1 MVEKKVAIITGAGRG
16 LGEAVAKDLLGKGFS
31 VVLADLNKIDIY
43 KYKVNSQFNDSSNI
57 MSHQVDV
64 SNREE
69 VKRMFASAF
78 KRFKQI
84 DYLINF
90 AGINRDAPFI
100 EMTDED
106 WDSVVSV
113 HLKGTF
119 ICCQEFVKCKTDGNG
134 HIINVSAAC
143 GIQGRINGANFCSA
157 KAGILAFTKCIALEL
172 SPRIQVNCL
181 IPSAVDTPEVRE
193 RYKLDTKEGFDSV
206 VKGIPMGR
214 LGNTEDVTQMVNC
227 ILSSNFTTGST
238 FFVNGGEYMS

>member
-1 MVEKKVAIITGAGRG
+1 MDQNKIALITGAGRG
-16 LGEAVAKDLLGKGFS
+16 LGAAVSEYMYSHGIRVILVDN
-31 VVLADLNKIDIY
+31 NKIDL
-43 KYKVNSQFNDSSNI
+43 KKFSPKNGNI
-57 MSHQVDV
+57 QSYQVDV
-64 SNREE
+64 SKRVE

-90 AGINRDAPFI
+90 AGINRDAPFL

-119 ICCQEFVKCKTDGNG
+119 ICCQEFAKLKSQSTR

-143 GIQGRINGANFCSA
+143 GIQGRKNGVNFCSA
-157 KAGILAFTKCIALEL
+157 KAGVLAFTKCLALEL

-193 RYKLDTKEGFDSV
+193 RYNLDTKKGFDSV

-214 LGNTEDVTQMVNC
+214 LGKTEDVTQMINC

-238 FFVNGGEYMS
+238 FYVNGGEYMS

>member
-1 MVEKKVAIITGAGRG
+1 MDQNKIALITGAGRG
-16 LGEAVAKDLLGKGFS
+16 LGAAVSEYMYSHGIRVILVDN
-31 VVLADLNKIDIY
+31 NKIDL
-43 KYKVNSQFNDSSNI
+43 KKFSPKNGNI
-57 MSHQVDV
+57 QSYQVDV
-64 SNREE
+64 SKRAE
-69 VKRMFASAF
+69 VKKMFASAF

-90 AGINRDAPFI
+90 AGINRDAPFL

-119 ICCQEFVKCKTDGNG
+119 ICCQEFAKLKSQSTR

-143 GIQGRINGANFCSA
+143 GIQGRKNGVNFCSA
-157 KAGILAFTKCIALEL
+157 KAGVLAFTKCLALEL
-172 SPRIQVNCL
+172 SPKIQVNCL

-214 LGNTEDVTQMVNC
+214 LGKTEDVTQMINC

-238 FFVNGGEYMS
+238 FYVNGGEYMS

>member
-1 MVEKKVAIITGAGRG
+1 MDQNKIVLITGAGRG
-16 LGEAVAKDLLGKGFS
+16 LGEAVSEYMCSQGMRVILVDKD
-31 VVLADLNKIDIY
+31 KIDLR
-43 KYKVNSQFNDSSNI
+43 KFSAKNENI
-57 MSHQVDV
+57 CSYQIDV
-64 SNREE
+64 SKREE
-69 VKRMFASAF
+69 VIRLFASAF
-78 KRFKQI
+78 HRFKKI

-90 AGINRDAPFI
+90 AGINRDAPFV
-100 EMTDED
+100 EMTEED

-119 ICCQEFVKCKTDGNG
+119 LCCQEFVKLKSKNIR

-143 GIQGRINGANFCSA
+143 GIQGRRNGANFCSA
-157 KAGILAFTKCIALEL
+157 KAGVLAFTKCLALEL

-214 LGNTEDVTQMVNC
+214 LGKTEDVTQMINC
-227 ILSSNFTTGST
+227 ILASNFTTGST
-238 FFVNGGEYMS
+238 FYVNGGEYMS

>member
-1 MVEKKVAIITGAGRG
+1 MDQNKIALITGAGRG
-16 LGEAVAKDLLGKGFS
+16 LGAAVSEYMYSHGMRVILVDN
-31 VVLADLNKIDIY
+31 NKIDL
-43 KYKVNSQFNDSSNI
+43 KKFSPKNENI
-57 MSHQVDV
+57 HSYQVDV
-64 SNREE
+64 SKRVE
-69 VKRMFASAF
+69 VKEMFSSAF

-90 AGINRDAPFI
+90 AGINRDAPFL

-119 ICCQEFVKCKTDGNG
+119 ICCQEFAKLKSKSTR

-143 GIQGRINGANFCSA
+143 GIQGRKNGVNFCSA
-157 KAGILAFTKCIALEL
+157 KAGVLAFTKCLALEL

-193 RYKLDTKEGFDSV
+193 RYNLDTKEGFDSV

-214 LGNTEDVTQMVNC
+214 LGKTEDVTQMINC

-238 FFVNGGEYMS
+238 FYVNGGEYMS

>member
-16 LGEAVAKDLLGKGFS
+16 LGESVARDLLSRGMC
-31 VVLADLNKIDIY
+31 VVIADVNKVDIK
-43 KYKVNSQFNDSSNI
+43 KYNNNSEFISSNNI

-64 SNREE
+64 SNRVE
-69 VKRMFASAF
+69 VKGMFASAF

-106 WDSVVSV
+106 WDSVISV

-119 ICCQEFVKCKTDGNG
+119 ICCQEFVKCKSQGNG

-143 GIQGRINGANFCSA
+143 GIQGRKNGANFCSA
-157 KAGILAFTKCIALEL
+157 KAGILALTKCLALEL

-206 VKGIPMGR
+206 VNGIPMGR
-214 LGNTEDVTQMVNC
+214 LGKTEDVTQMVNC
-227 ILSSNFTTGST
+227 ILSSSFTTGAT
-238 FFVNGGEYMS
+238 FYVNGGEYMS

>member
-1 MVEKKVAIITGAGRG
+1 LVDKKVAIITGAGRG
-16 LGEAVAKDLLGKGFS
+16 LGEAVAKDLLGKGIS
-31 VVLADLNKIDIY
+31 VVVADMNKIDIY
-43 KYKVNSQFNDSSNI
+43 KYKVNSQFNDSANI
-57 MSHQVDV
+57 MFHQVDV
-64 SNREE
+64 SKRVE

-119 ICCQEFVKCKTDGNG
+119 ICCQEFAKLKSQSTR

-143 GIQGRINGANFCSA
+143 GIQGRKNGVNFCSA
-157 KAGILAFTKCIALEL
+157 KAGVLAFTKCLALEL

-181 IPSAVDTPEVRE
+181 IPSAVNTPEVRE

-214 LGNTEDVTQMVNC
+214 LGKTEDVTQMINC

-238 FFVNGGEYMS
+238 FYVNGGEYMS

>member
-1 MVEKKVAIITGAGRG
+1 MVDKKVAIITGAGRG
-16 LGEAVAKDLLGKGFS
+16 LGEAVAKDLLGKGIS
-31 VVLADLNKIDIY
+31 VVVADMNKIDIY
-43 KYKVNSQFNDSSNI
+43 KYKVNSQFNDSANI
-57 MSHQVDV
+57 MFHQVDV
-64 SNREE
+64 SKRVE

-90 AGINRDAPFI
+90 AGINRDASFI

-119 ICCQEFVKCKTDGNG
+119 ICCQEFAKLKSQSTR

-143 GIQGRINGANFCSA
+143 GIQGRKNGVNFCSA
-157 KAGILAFTKCIALEL
+157 KAGVLALTKCLALEL
-172 SPRIQVNCL
+172 SPSIQVNCL
-181 IPSAVDTPEVRE
+181 IPSAVNTPEVRE
-193 RYKLDTKEGFDSV
+193 RYKLDTKEGLDSV

-214 LGNTEDVTQMVNC
+214 LGKTEDVTQMINC

-238 FFVNGGEYMS
+238 FYVNGGEYMS

>member
-1 MVEKKVAIITGAGRG
+1 MDQNKIALITGAGRG
-16 LGEAVAKDLLGKGFS
+16 LGAAVSEYMYSHGIRVILVDN
-31 VVLADLNKIDIY
+31 NKIDL
-43 KYKVNSQFNDSSNI
+43 KKFSPKNGNI
-57 MSHQVDV
+57 QSYQVDV
-64 SNREE
+64 SKRAE
-69 VKRMFASAF
+69 VKKMFASAF

-119 ICCQEFVKCKTDGNG
+119 ICCQEFAKLKSQSTR

-143 GIQGRINGANFCSA
+143 GIQGRKNGVNFCSA
-157 KAGILAFTKCIALEL
+157 KAGVLAFTKCLALEL

-193 RYKLDTKEGFDSV
+193 RYNLDTKEGFDSV

-214 LGNTEDVTQMVNC
+214 LGKTEDVTQMINC
-227 ILSSNFTTGST
+227 ILTSNFTTGST
-238 FFVNGGEYMS
+238 FYVNGGEYMS

>member
-16 LGEAVAKDLLGKGFS
+16 LGEAVAQDLLGKGFS

-119 ICCQEFVKCKTDGNG
+119 ICCQEFAKLKSQSTR

-143 GIQGRINGANFCSA
+143 GIQGRKNGVNFCSA
-157 KAGILAFTKCIALEL
+157 KAGVLAFTKCLALEL
-172 SPRIQVNCL
+172 SPKIQVNCL

-214 LGNTEDVTQMVNC
+214 LGKTEDVTQMINC
-227 ILSSNFTTGST
+227 ILTSNFTTGST
-238 FFVNGGEYMS
+238 FYVNGGEYMS

>member
-1 MVEKKVAIITGAGRG
+1 MDQNKIALITGAGRG
-16 LGEAVAKDLLGKGFS
+16 LGAAVSEYMYSHGIRVILVDN
-31 VVLADLNKIDIY
+31 NKIDL
-43 KYKVNSQFNDSSNI
+43 KKFSPKNGNI
-57 MSHQVDV
+57 QSYQVDV
-64 SNREE
+64 SKRAE
-69 VKRMFASAF
+69 VKKMFASAF

-119 ICCQEFVKCKTDGNG
+119 ICCQEFAKLKSRSTR

-143 GIQGRINGANFCSA
+143 GIQGRRNGVNFCSA
-157 KAGILAFTKCIALEL
+157 KAGVLAFTKCLALEL
-172 SPRIQVNCL
+172 SPKIQVNCL

-214 LGNTEDVTQMVNC
+214 LGKTEDVTQMINC

-238 FFVNGGEYMS
+238 FYVNGGEYMS

>member
-1 MVEKKVAIITGAGRG
+1 MDQNKIALITGAGRG
-16 LGEAVAKDLLGKGFS
+16 LGAAVSEYMYSHGIRVILVDN
-31 VVLADLNKIDIY
+31 NKIDL
-43 KYKVNSQFNDSSNI
+43 KKFSPKNGNI
-57 MSHQVDV
+57 QSYQVDV
-64 SNREE
+64 SKRAE
-69 VKRMFASAF
+69 VKKMFASAF

-119 ICCQEFVKCKTDGNG
+119 ICCQEFAKLKSQSTR

-143 GIQGRINGANFCSA
+143 GIQGRKNGVNFCSA
-157 KAGILAFTKCIALEL
+157 KAGVLAFTKCLALEL
-172 SPRIQVNCL
+172 APRIQVNCL

-193 RYKLDTKEGFDSV
+193 RYNLDTKEGFDSV

-214 LGNTEDVTQMVNC
+214 LGKTEDVTQMINC

-238 FFVNGGEYMS
+238 FYVNGGEYMS

>member
-1 MVEKKVAIITGAGRG
+1 MDQNKIALITGAGRG
-16 LGEAVAKDLLGKGFS
+16 LGAAVSEYMYSHGIRVILVDN
-31 VVLADLNKIDIY
+31 NKIDL
-43 KYKVNSQFNDSSNI
+43 KKFSTKNENI
-57 MSHQVDV
+57 QSYQVDV
-64 SNREE
+64 SKREE

-90 AGINRDAPFI
+90 AGINRDAPFL

-119 ICCQEFVKCKTDGNG
+119 ICCQEFAKLKSQSTR

-143 GIQGRINGANFCSA
+143 GIQGRKNGVNFCSA
-157 KAGILAFTKCIALEL
+157 KAGVLAFTKCLALEL

-193 RYKLDTKEGFDSV
+193 RYNLDTKKGFDSV

-214 LGNTEDVTQMVNC
+214 LGKTEDVTQMINC

-238 FFVNGGEYMS
+238 FYVNGGEYMS

>member
-1 MVEKKVAIITGAGRG
+1 MVDKKVAIITGAGRG
-16 LGEAVAKDLLGKGFS
+16 LGEAVAKDLLGKGIS
-31 VVLADLNKIDIY
+31 VVVADMNKIDIY
-43 KYKVNSQFNDSSNI
+43 KYKVNSQFNDSANI
-57 MSHQVDV
+57 MFHQVDV
-64 SNREE
+64 SKRVE

-90 AGINRDAPFI
+90 AGINRDASFI

-119 ICCQEFVKCKTDGNG
+119 ICCQEFAKLKSQSTR

-143 GIQGRINGANFCSA
+143 GIQGRKNGVNFCSA
-157 KAGILAFTKCIALEL
+157 KAGVLALTKCLALEL

-181 IPSAVDTPEVRE
+181 IPSAVNTPEVRE

-214 LGNTEDVTQMVNC
+214 LGKTEDVTQMINC

-238 FFVNGGEYMS
+238 FYVNGGEYMN

>member
-1 MVEKKVAIITGAGRG
+1 MVDKKVAIITGAGRG
-16 LGEAVAKDLLGKGFS
+16 LGEAVAKDLLGKGIS
-31 VVLADLNKIDIY
+31 VVLADMNKIDIY
-43 KYKVNSQFNDSSNI
+43 KYKVNSQFNDSANI
-57 MSHQVDV
+57 MFHQVDV
-64 SNREE
+64 SKRVE

-90 AGINRDAPFI
+90 AGINRDASFI

-119 ICCQEFVKCKTDGNG
+119 ICCQEFAKLKSQSTR

-143 GIQGRINGANFCSA
+143 GIQGRKNGVNFCSA
-157 KAGILAFTKCIALEL
+157 KAGVLALTKCLALEL

-181 IPSAVDTPEVRE
+181 IPSAVNTPEVRE

-214 LGNTEDVTQMVNC
+214 LGKTEDVTQMINC

-238 FFVNGGEYMS
+238 FYVNGGEYMS

>member
-1 MVEKKVAIITGAGRG
+1 MVDKKVAIITGAGRG
-16 LGEAVAKDLLGKGFS
+16 LGEAVAKDLLGKGIS
-31 VVLADLNKIDIY
+31 VVVADMNKIDIY
-43 KYKVNSQFNDSSNI
+43 KYKVNSQFNDSANI
-57 MSHQVDV
+57 MFHQVDV
-64 SNREE
+64 SKRVE

-90 AGINRDAPFI
+90 AGINRDASFI

-119 ICCQEFVKCKTDGNG
+119 ICCQEFAKLKSQSTR

-143 GIQGRINGANFCSA
+143 GIQGRKNGVNFCSA
-157 KAGILAFTKCIALEL
+157 KAGVLALTKCLALEL

-181 IPSAVDTPEVRE
+181 IPSAVNTPEVRE

-214 LGNTEDVTQMVNC
+214 LGKTEDVTQMINC

-238 FFVNGGEYMS
+238 FYVNGGEYMS

>member
-16 LGEAVAKDLLGKGFS
+16 LGEAVAKDLLGKGIS
-31 VVLADLNKIDIY
+31 VVVADMNKIDIY
-43 KYKVNSQFNDSSNI
+43 KYKVNSQFNDSANI
-57 MSHQVDV
+57 MFHQVDV
-64 SNREE
+64 SKRME
-69 VKRMFASAF
+69 VKKMFASAYE
-78 KRFKQI
+78 RFKQI

-106 WDSVVSV
+106 WDSVISV

-119 ICCQEFVKCKTDGNG
+119 ICCQEFVKLKSQGKG

-143 GIQGRINGANFCSA
+143 GIQGRKNGVNFCSA
-157 KAGILAFTKCIALEL
+157 KAGVLAFTKCLALEL

-193 RYKLDTKEGFDSV
+193 RYNLDTKEGFDSV

-214 LGNTEDVTQMVNC
+214 LGKTEDVTQMINC
-227 ILSSNFTTGST
+227 ILTSNFTTGST
-238 FFVNGGEYMS
+238 FYVNGGEYMS

>member
-1 MVEKKVAIITGAGRG
+1 MNKMKVVIITGAGRG
-16 LGEAVAKDLLGKGFS
+16 LGESVARDLLSRGMC
-31 VVLADLNKIDIY
+31 VVIADVNKVDIK
-43 KYKVNSQFNDSSNI
+43 KYNNISEFISSNNI

-64 SNREE
+64 SNRLE
-69 VKRMFASAF
+69 VKGMFASVF
-78 KRFKQI
+78 ERFKQI
-84 DYLINF
+84 DCLINF

-106 WDSVVSV
+106 WDQVISV

-119 ICCQEFVKCKTDGNG
+119 ICCQEFVKLKSQGNG

-143 GIQGRINGANFCSA
+143 GIQGRKNGANFCSA
-157 KAGILAFTKCIALEL
+157 KAGILALTKCLALEL

-193 RYKLDTKEGFDSV
+193 RYKLDTKEGYDSV
-206 VKGIPMGR
+206 VNGIPMGR
-214 LGNTEDVTQMVNC
+214 LGKTEDVTQMVNC

-238 FFVNGGEYMS
+238 FYVNGGEYMS

>member
-1 MVEKKVAIITGAGRG
+1 MDQNKIALITGAGRG
-16 LGEAVAKDLLGKGFS
+16 LGAAVSEYMYSHGIRVILVDN
-31 VVLADLNKIDIY
+31 NKIDL
-43 KYKVNSQFNDSSNI
+43 KKFSPKNGNI
-57 MSHQVDV
+57 QSYQVDV
-64 SNREE
+64 SKRAE
-69 VKRMFASAF
+69 VKKMFASAF

-119 ICCQEFVKCKTDGNG
+119 ICCQEFAKLKSQSTR

-143 GIQGRINGANFCSA
+143 GIQGRKNGVNFCSA
-157 KAGILAFTKCIALEL
+157 KAGVLAFTKCLALEL

-193 RYKLDTKEGFDSV
+193 RYNLDTKEGFDSV

-214 LGNTEDVTQMVNC
+214 LGKTEDVTQMINC

-238 FFVNGGEYMS
+238 FYVNGGEYMS

>member
-16 LGEAVAKDLLGKGFS
+16 LGESVARDLLSRGMC
-31 VVLADLNKIDIY
+31 VVIADVNKVDIK
-43 KYKVNSQFNDSSNI
+43 KYNNNSEFISSNNI

-64 SNREE
+64 SNRVE
-69 VKRMFASAF
+69 VKGMFASAF

-100 EMTDED
+100 EMTDAD
-106 WDSVVSV
+106 WDSVISV

-119 ICCQEFVKCKTDGNG
+119 ICCQEFVKCKSQGNG

-143 GIQGRINGANFCSA
+143 GIQGRKNGANFCSA
-157 KAGILAFTKCIALEL
+157 KAGILSFTKCLALEL

-206 VKGIPMGR
+206 VNGIPMGR
-214 LGNTEDVTQMVNC
+214 LGKTEDVAQMVNC
-227 ILSSNFTTGST
+227 ILSSSFTTGAT
-238 FFVNGGEYMS
+238 FYVNGGEYMS

>member
-1 MVEKKVAIITGAGRG
+1 MDQNKIALITGAGRG
-16 LGEAVAKDLLGKGFS
+16 LGAAVSEYMYSHGIRVILVDN
-31 VVLADLNKIDIY
+31 NKIDL
-43 KYKVNSQFNDSSNI
+43 KKFSPKNENI
-57 MSHQVDV
+57 QSYQVDV
-64 SNREE
+64 SKRVE

-90 AGINRDAPFI
+90 AGINRDAPFL

-119 ICCQEFVKCKTDGNG
+119 ICCQEFAKLKSQSTR

-143 GIQGRINGANFCSA
+143 GIQGRKNGVNFCSA
-157 KAGILAFTKCIALEL
+157 KAGVLAFTKCLALEL

-193 RYKLDTKEGFDSV
+193 RYNLDTKKGFDSV

-214 LGNTEDVTQMVNC
+214 LGKTEDVTQMINC

-238 FFVNGGEYMS
+238 FYVNGGEYMS

>member
-1 MVEKKVAIITGAGRG
+1 MDQNKIALITGAGRG
-16 LGEAVAKDLLGKGFS
+16 LGAAVSEYMYSHGIRVILVDN
-31 VVLADLNKIDIY
+31 NKIDL
-43 KYKVNSQFNDSSNI
+43 KKFSPKNENI
-57 MSHQVDV
+57 QSYQVDV
-64 SNREE
+64 SKRDE

-90 AGINRDAPFI
+90 AGINRDAPFL

-119 ICCQEFVKCKTDGNG
+119 ICCQEFAKLKSQSTR

-143 GIQGRINGANFCSA
+143 GIQGRKNGVNFCSA
-157 KAGILAFTKCIALEL
+157 KAGVLAFTKCLALEL

-193 RYKLDTKEGFDSV
+193 RYNLDTKKGFDSV

-214 LGNTEDVTQMVNC
+214 LGKTEDVTQMINC

-238 FFVNGGEYMS
+238 FYVNGGEYMS